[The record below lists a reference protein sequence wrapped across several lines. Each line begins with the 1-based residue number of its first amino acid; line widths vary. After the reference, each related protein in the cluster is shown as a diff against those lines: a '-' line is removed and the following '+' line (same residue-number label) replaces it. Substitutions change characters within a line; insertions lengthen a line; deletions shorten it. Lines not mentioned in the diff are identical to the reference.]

1 MPRKRNMILNLG
13 CCVVALAALIW
24 LLPKLLNYLMPFVI
38 GFLFSLIAGPIV
50 RFLEKHSNIKRKYG
64 SVLMVSL
71 TIALIAFACYGVLR
85 VAAVGVQGF
94 LAMLPSLA
102 AGAEND
108 LTLAVEQFQDWY
120 NALPLADVDLSA
132 LSESITGAI
141 GRMVN
146 EAPTALLGLTKVVKS
161 LPDLVVYAVVSLL
174 AAYFF
179 TAQRESL
186 LSWCKR
192 QMPERVQ
199 KHLAGLW
206 RQTLG
211 AVGGYFNAQLK
222 IMLVV
227 YVALVVGLAIL
238 RIEYGWII
246 GFGIAFL
253 DMLPIFGTGTVL
265 IPWAAVEL
273 FAGDLRRAV
282 GMLLLYGITFLIHQ
296 LIQPKLL
303 GDSMGMDPFA
313 ALFFMYVGYRANSV
327 VGMIVAIPVGMVAIN
342 LVKAGAF
349 DTQIYCVRQLALALR
364 EACRVERPGNAPDAE
379 EQK

>member
-1 MPRKRNMILNLG
+1 MPRKRNMICNLV
-13 CCVVALAALIW
+13 CSALVLVALVW
-24 LLPKLLNYLMPFVI
+24 LVPRLLGYLMPFVI
-38 GFLFSLIAGPIV
+38 GYVFSLIAGPIV
-50 RFLEKHSNIKRKYG
+50 RFLEKHINIKRKYG

-71 TIALIAFACYGVLR
+71 TIALIALACYGAGRIVL
-85 VAAVGVQGF
+85 VVLQGV
-94 LAMLPSLA
+94 LTMLPSLA

-108 LTLAVEQFQDWY
+108 VTLAVTQFQEWY
-120 NALPLADVDLSA
+120 NALPLADIDLSA
-132 LSESITGAI
+132 LTETITGMI
-141 GRMVN
+141 GSLVN
-146 EAPTALLGLTKVVKS
+146 EAPAALFGLGKAVKN
-161 LPDLVVYAVVSLL
+161 LPDMVVYGVVSLL

-186 LSWCKR
+186 LSWCR
-192 QMPERVQ
+192 RHLPQGVQ
-199 KHLAGLW
+199 QRIGMLW

-211 AVGGYFNAQLK
+211 AVGGYFHAQFK
-222 IMLVV
+222 IMIVV
-227 YVALVVGLAIL
+227 YVALVIGLAVL
-238 RIEYGWII
+238 RIDFAWLI
-246 GFGIAFL
+246 GLGIAFL

-265 IPWAAVEL
+265 IPWALIEL
-273 FAGDLRRAV
+273 FAGDWRNAL

-349 DTQIYCVRQLALALR
+349 DTQIYCVKQLALALR
-364 EACRVERPGNAPDAE
+364 DACHVQLP
-379 EQK
+379 QKKE